1 MKRVTNKTDL
11 CQYIFPNQEE
21 IYQHTNSQK
30 QQSVTVQVMKEKE
43 HARVIWKKKKKK
55 PLDIVLNTNV
65 KKTNELYPLE
75 TESLL

>member
-43 HARVIWKKKKKK
+43 HARVIWKKKK
-55 PLDIVLNTNV
+55 
-65 KKTNELYPLE
+65 
-75 TESLL
+75 